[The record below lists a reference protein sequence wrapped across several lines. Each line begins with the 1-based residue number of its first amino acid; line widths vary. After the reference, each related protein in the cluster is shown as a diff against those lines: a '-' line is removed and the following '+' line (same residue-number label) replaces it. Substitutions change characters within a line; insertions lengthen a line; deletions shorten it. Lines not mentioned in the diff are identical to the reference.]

1 MKAKIALVSS
11 GMLNIRQ
18 AEEISGFKKS
28 FLYNRMADGSLPYV
42 KIGGGRRMPK
52 QALLEFLANNLVM
65 RKDA

>member
-28 FLYNRMADGSLPYV
+28 FLYNRMASGDLPYV
-42 KIGGGRRMPK
+42 KIGGGRRIPK
-52 QALLEFLANNLVM
+52 QALLEFLAENLVM
-65 RKDA
+65 R